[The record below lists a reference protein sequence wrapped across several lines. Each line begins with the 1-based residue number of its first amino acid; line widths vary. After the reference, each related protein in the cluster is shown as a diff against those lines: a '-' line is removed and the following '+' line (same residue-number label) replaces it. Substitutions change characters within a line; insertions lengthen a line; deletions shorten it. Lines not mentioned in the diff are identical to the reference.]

1 MAGREGIEL
10 CVGVR
15 IFSPVLVRFLSLTV
29 LASNIS
35 PLVLPVFSPCFT
47 RIFVRVLVSFFFS
60 PVSSLFSLI
69 FLPCLSYSHF

>member
-10 CVGVR
+10 FMGVR
-15 IFSPVLVRFLSLTV
+15 IFAPVLVRFLSRTV

-47 RIFVRVLVSFFFS
+47 RIFVRVLLVSFFS
-60 PVSSLFSLI
+60 PPFHHYFPSVLLT
-69 FLPCLSYSHF
+69 FLPCLS